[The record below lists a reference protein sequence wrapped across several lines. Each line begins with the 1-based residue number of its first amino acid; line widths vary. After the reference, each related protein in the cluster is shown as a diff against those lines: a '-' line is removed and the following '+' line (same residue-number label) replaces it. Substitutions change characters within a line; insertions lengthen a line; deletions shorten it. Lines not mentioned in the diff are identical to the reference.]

1 VSPIVS
7 EKSDAFIPE
16 EFIDEEVLNPCINT
30 SRGAMA
36 SKDVSFERK
45 SFSIIISP
53 RTKTQIKFAQMPM
66 PHYDFN

>member
-36 SKDVSFERK
+36 SKDGSFERK
-45 SFSIIISP
+45 SFSVIISP
-53 RTKTQIKFAQMPM
+53 RTKT
-66 PHYDFN
+66 